1 MWAFMVRWELWML
14 NKHTLQNTLLTE
26 ISAVKRKYM
35 GLTVQDIIR
44 CNINSVRA
52 SFMAPE
58 KKLKLIEEL
67 LSALEACAS

>member
-1 MWAFMVRWELWML
+1 MDMGVSC
-14 NKHTLQNTLLTE
+14 TINTDNMILSDIDLDKE
-26 ISAVKRKYM
+26 YDRCIGQM

-67 LSALEACAS
+67 LAVLEACAC

>member
-1 MWAFMVRWELWML
+1 MDMGVSC
-14 NKHTLQNTLLTE
+14 TINTDNMILSDIDLDKE
-26 ISAVKRKYM
+26 YDRCVGQM

-67 LSALEACAS
+67 LAALEACAC